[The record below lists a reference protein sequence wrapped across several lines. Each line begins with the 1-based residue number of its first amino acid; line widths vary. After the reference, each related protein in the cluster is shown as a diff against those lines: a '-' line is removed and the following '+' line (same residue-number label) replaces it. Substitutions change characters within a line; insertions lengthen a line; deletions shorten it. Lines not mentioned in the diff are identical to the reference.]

1 LEPKVIDLNNLI
13 TDLLKMVVR
22 LIGEDIAL
30 SSVLQPELWPIT
42 ADPGQIEQ
50 VVMNLVVNA
59 RDAMPMGGML
69 TLETRNIQL
78 DEAYARV
85 HLETS
90 PGPFVLLSVTDTGQG
105 MDKQTQS
112 RIFEPFF
119 TTKEQGKGTGLGLA
133 TVHGIVKQSGGN
145 ILVYS
150 ELNSGTTFKIY
161 LPANIDVSDSPND
174 PQTQAVKV
182 GGGETIL
189 MVEDEAMVRELVQD
203 ALRDLGYKV
212 LVAHNGEA
220 ALSLV
225 NHYPDPIDLLLTDVI
240 MPRMSGRE
248 LAEQLRM
255 LRPDINVLFMSGYT
269 DDAVIRHG
277 LLMAEVAFLH
287 KPFSASELAGKVRL
301 VLDKKVD
308 PQ

>member
-1 LEPKVIDLNNLI
+1 
-13 TDLLKMVVR
+13 
-22 LIGEDIAL
+22 
-30 SSVLQPELWPIT
+30 
-42 ADPGQIEQ
+42 
-50 VVMNLVVNA
+50 
-59 RDAMPMGGML
+59 
-69 TLETRNIQL
+69 
-78 DEAYARV
+78 
-85 HLETS
+85 
-90 PGPFVLLSVTDTGQG
+90 
-105 MDKQTQS
+105 
-112 RIFEPFF
+112 
-119 TTKEQGKGTGLGLA
+119 
-133 TVHGIVKQSGGN
+133 
-145 ILVYS
+145 
-150 ELNSGTTFKIY
+150 
-161 LPANIDVSDSPND
+161 
-174 PQTQAVKV
+174 
-182 GGGETIL
+182 
-189 MVEDEAMVRELVQD
+189 MVRELVQD